1 MSVGYTW
8 RTHLSSP
15 RGLTDWA
22 SPSLSRAAPSPAP
35 SSSRELYC
43 SLSLSL
49 PFTVEIMFRRILET
63 WSFCQF
69 RLFQQNCFLPPFSRI
84 NHSRE
89 IAFCRV
95 SHQFTAFRK
104 ISLRGSY
111 FRSKPACPLVNKM
124 WTFFQASFAVLRPM
138 SQRSWQTNN
147 IK

>member
-1 MSVGYTW
+1 MSEGYTW

-22 SPSLSRAAPSPAP
+22 SPSLAPLRRLPRP
-35 SSSRELYC
+35 RRESSTA
-43 SLSLSL
+43 LSL
-49 PFTVEIMFRRILET
+49 PFTVEIMFRRILED
-63 WSFCQF
+63 WSFCQC

-95 SHQFTAFRK
+95 SHQFTASRK

-111 FRSKPACPLVNKM
+111 FASTPACPLVNKM